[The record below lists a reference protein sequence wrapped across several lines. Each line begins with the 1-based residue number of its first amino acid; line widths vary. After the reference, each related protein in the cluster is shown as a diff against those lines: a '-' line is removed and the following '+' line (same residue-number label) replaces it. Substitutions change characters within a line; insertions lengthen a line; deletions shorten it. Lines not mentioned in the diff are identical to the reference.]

1 MLTKKAIG
9 DIISPIFINAMKEL
23 RVFVLTLQRV
33 GGCCE
38 PMCFKN
44 SVSFRSRVSQPPT
57 VYKKL
62 RKPRY
67 HGYRL
72 FRVLMSDCF
81 SSNRGGAADF
91 SKIRP

>member
-1 MLTKKAIG
+1 MLTKHDFG
-9 DIISPIFINAMKEL
+9 DIISFIFVNAMKEL
-23 RVFVLTLQRV
+23 RIFDQTLQRV

-62 RKPRY
+62 RRPRY

-81 SSNRGGAADF
+81 SSNRGGTEN
-91 SKIRP
+91 I